1 MSATVTLEPWGS
13 GDLPLL
19 ERLMGDPHMTEHLG
33 GPESPDKLRER
44 QGRYERLE
52 GGDRMF
58 KIVDVASGA
67 GVGSVGFWTKEWRDE
82 QVYEV
87 GWMVVPEFQ
96 GRGIAVAATAQAIEL
111 AKRDDK
117 HRFMHAFPNVDNAP
131 SNAICRK
138 LGFELLEACEFEF
151 PKGHFMTCN
160 DWRLGPARLRARPP
174 VEGLAVCGRRFEVR
188 ESGSPSRRAAIVHA
202 ISSARPSTSVSRRP
216 GDGRG
221 LAASRRRDGSTGPRR
236 SLEPEISAPVPS
248 SAGARSHG
256 ICATCSVETRRDL
269 SRKELR
275 TALSD
280 ASALAPA

>member
-1 MSATVTLEPWGS
+1 VSATVTLEPWGS

-19 ERLMGDPHMTEHLG
+19 ERLMGDSRMTEQLG
-33 GPESPDKLRER
+33 GPESPDKLRKR
-44 QGRYERLE
+44 QDRYERLE

-67 GVGSVGFWTKEWRDE
+67 GVGSVGFWTKEWRAE

-96 GRGIAVAATAQAIEL
+96 GRGIAVAATAMAIEL

-151 PKGHFMTCN
+151 PKGHYMTCN
-160 DWRLGPARLRARPP
+160 DWRLDL
-174 VEGLAVCGRRFEVR
+174 
-188 ESGSPSRRAAIVHA
+188 HA
-202 ISSARPSTSVSRRP
+202 
-216 GDGRG
+216 
-221 LAASRRRDGSTGPRR
+221 
-236 SLEPEISAPVPS
+236 
-248 SAGARSHG
+248 
-256 ICATCSVETRRDL
+256 
-269 SRKELR
+269 
-275 TALSD
+275 
-280 ASALAPA
+280 